1 MKIQYWATVAGGL
14 LVAIFAATTTTANET
29 LPKSQA
35 WAPLFDGVSTTG
47 WRRYGSDKPVKGWQA
62 INGELVRVSKAG
74 DLITEQEFS
83 DFELQLEWKV
93 EPGGNSGIFFRAD
106 ESERYIFLT
115 APEMQILDDA
125 KHKDGKD
132 PLTSAGSNYA
142 LHPSP
147 RGVVNPAGKWNHAR
161 LRVIGNQVTQWLN
174 HQQIVEYEL
183 GSEDWQRRVAASKF
197 AKWPKYGTLNSGHI
211 GLQDHGDRVAF
222 RNIQIRDLSNE

>member
-1 MKIQYWATVAGGL
+1 
-14 LVAIFAATTTTANET
+14 
-29 LPKSQA
+29 
-35 WAPLFDGVSTTG
+35 
-47 WRRYGSDKPVKGWQA
+47 
-62 INGELVRVSKAG
+62 VSKAG
-74 DLITEQEFS
+74 DLITEQEYS

-132 PLTSAGSNYA
+132 PLTSAGANYA

-161 LRVIGNQVTQWLN
+161 LRVVGNQVTQWLN
-174 HQQIVEYEL
+174 HQQVVDYEL

>member
-29 LPKSQA
+29 SPKSQA

-47 WRRYGSDKPVKGWQA
+47 WRRYSSDKPVKGWQA
-62 INGELVRVSKAG
+62 INGQLVRVSKAG

-132 PLTSAGSNYA
+132 PLTSAGANYA
-142 LHPSP
+142 LHPAP

>member
-14 LVAIFAATTTTANET
+14 LVAIFAATTTAANEP

-35 WAPLFDGVSTTG
+35 WVPLFDGVSTTG
-47 WRRYGSDKPVKGWQA
+47 WRRYDSNKPVKGWQA
-62 INGELVRVSKAG
+62 IDGELVRVSKAG
-74 DLITEQEFS
+74 DLITEQEYS

-132 PLTSAGSNYA
+132 PLTSAGANYA

-161 LRVIGNQVTQWLN
+161 LRVVGNQVTQWLN
-174 HQQIVEYEL
+174 HQQVVDYEL

-197 AKWPKYGTLNSGHI
+197 ARWPKYGTLNSGHI

-222 RNIQIRDLSNE
+222 RNIQIRDFSNE

>member
-29 LPKSQA
+29 SPKSQA

-62 INGELVRVSKAG
+62 INGQLVRVSKAG

-132 PLTSAGSNYA
+132 PLTSAGANYA
-142 LHPSP
+142 LHPAP

>member
-14 LVAIFAATTTTANET
+14 LVALFLATTTTANET
-29 LPKSQA
+29 SPKSQA

-62 INGELVRVSKAG
+62 INGQLVRVSKAG

-132 PLTSAGSNYA
+132 PLTSAGANYA
-142 LHPSP
+142 LHPAP

>member
-1 MKIQYWATVAGGL
+1 MKGLFWVTIASVIAATVSASEAEP
-14 LVAIFAATTTTANET
+14 VNSE
-29 LPKSQA
+29 PQA
-35 WAPLFDGVSTTG
+35 WRTLFDGTSTTG

-62 INGELVRVSKAG
+62 IGGELVRVSRAG
-74 DLITEQEFS
+74 DLITEQQYS

-132 PLTSAGSNYA
+132 TLTSAGANYA
-142 LHPSP
+142 LHPAP
-147 RGVVNPAGKWNHAR
+147 RGVVNAAGEWNHAR
-161 LRVIGNQVTQWLN
+161 LKVVGNQVTHWLN
-174 HQQIVEYEL
+174 HQQIVSYTL
-183 GSEDWQRRVAASKF
+183 GSEDWQRRVANSKF
-197 AKWPKYGTLNSGHI
+197 AKWPKYGTLKRGHI

-222 RNIQIRDLSNE
+222 RNIQIRDLAND

>member
-1 MKIQYWATVAGGL
+1 MKGLFWVIIASVIAATVSASEAEP
-14 LVAIFAATTTTANET
+14 VNSE
-29 LPKSQA
+29 PQA
-35 WAPLFDGVSTTG
+35 WRNLFDGTSTTG

-62 INGELVRVSKAG
+62 IGGELVRVSRAG
-74 DLITEQEFS
+74 DLITEQQYS

-132 PLTSAGSNYA
+132 TLTSAGANYA
-142 LHPSP
+142 LHPAP
-147 RGVVNPAGKWNHAR
+147 RGVVNAAGEWNHAR
-161 LRVIGNQVTQWLN
+161 LKVVGNQVTHWLN
-174 HQQIVEYEL
+174 HQQIVSYTL
-183 GSEDWQRRVAASKF
+183 GSEDWQRRVANSKF
-197 AKWPKYGTLNSGHI
+197 AKWPKYGTLKRGHI

-222 RNIQIRDLSNE
+222 RNIQIRDLAND

>member
-1 MKIQYWATVAGGL
+1 MKGLFWVTIASVIAATVSASEAEPVNSEL
-14 LVAIFAATTTTANET
+14 
-29 LPKSQA
+29 QA
-35 WAPLFDGVSTTG
+35 WRTLFDGTSTTG

-62 INGELVRVSKAG
+62 IGGELVRVSRAG
-74 DLITEQEFS
+74 DLITEQQYS

-132 PLTSAGSNYA
+132 TLTSAGANYA
-142 LHPSP
+142 LHPAP
-147 RGVVNPAGKWNHAR
+147 RGVVNAAGEWNHAR
-161 LRVIGNQVTQWLN
+161 LKVVGNQVTHWLN
-174 HQQIVEYEL
+174 HQQIVSYTL
-183 GSEDWQRRVAASKF
+183 GSEDWQRRVANSKF
-197 AKWPKYGTLNSGHI
+197 AKWPKYGTLKRGHI

-222 RNIQIRDLSNE
+222 RNIQIRDLAND